1 MSIPMP
7 MARFGQT
14 TTCVGGGSPCCACTT
29 TSRLARLVAQQPLW
43 SHLLIG
49 LLDHDPDLDPIHLD
63 VEVDPQPA
71 PRPYIWRT
79 EEPPRIGLNQHL
91 LGAFRCR
98 QPRAQ
103 TVVVVV
109 VGGGHELL
117 AADEPRGLAVAQLF
131 GDSGQRQTDLPQ
143 ALDLAGIG
151 RP

>member
-71 PRPYIWRT
+71 TNAAIRRT
-79 EEPPRIGLNQHL
+79 EEPPRIGFNHHL
-91 LGAFRCR
+91 
-98 QPRAQ
+98 PR
-103 TVVVVV
+103 
-109 VGGGHELL
+109 
-117 AADEPRGLAVAQLF
+117 PSR
-131 GDSGQRQTDLPQ
+131 SP
-143 ALDLAGIG
+143 
-151 RP
+151 PPP